1 MDKQYFIE
9 LGFKTPDGPETF
21 ARFFAGDSRKQT
33 DAIFQKLQGNRNI
46 DDKNVIF
53 LSFVEI
59 SNGLPVNLD
68 MIGCTL
74 PQLGENCQIIAK
86 DLFKTYALLSD
97 TLKYM
102 QDEKVDRFAPIF

>member
-21 ARFFAGDSRKQT
+21 ARFFAGDSRKRT
-33 DAIFQKLQGNRNI
+33 GAIFQKLQGNRNI

-59 SNGLPVNLD
+59 CNGLPVNLD

-74 PQLGENCQIIAK
+74 YQLGENCKIIAK
-86 DLFKTYALLSD
+86 ELFKIYALLSD
-97 TLKYM
+97 TLKYTP
-102 QDEKVDRFAPIF
+102 DEKVY